1 MFRVSAKSSVCFF
14 TSVPFP
20 INFKKTKTT
29 TTTTTTVYKVKNV
42 IFTRITCPLQ
52 KIVSLVKPYIRGN
65 NLPGKTFFRENF
77 RRGKVMKF

>member
-29 TTTTTTVYKVKNV
+29 ATTTTTVYKVKNV